1 MINELLLLSN
11 NDIPLPEARLVI
23 HVPTLKE
30 IALIGEK
37 SFNIGCQFLNFSKES
52 LSDEDKS
59 RLVDKTDFEV
69 FMSVMNSTDKIQYK
83 TDTMMVLTL
92 LFPDYYFSLKAD
104 KIVFKKD
111 DFTTELN
118 KENYPF
124 FKDIICDIFCLKKV
138 LSSEGV
144 YSPADK
150 QAAKI
155 AEKFK
160 KRHEK
165 LNKLKN
171 GQSEEGEQKV
181 SIFVRYVSI
190 LSVGLQKD
198 INLLMDYNV
207 YQLLD
212 EFTRFQKKQEFDAY
226 IQAKMAGA
234 KDLEDVDNWMND
246 IHP

>member
-11 NDIPLPEARLVI
+11 NDYPFPEASITI

-59 RLVDKTDFEV
+59 RLIDKSDFEV
-69 FMSVMNSTDKIQYK
+69 FMSVMNSKDKIQYK
-83 TDTMMVLTL
+83 TDTLMVLTL
-92 LFPDYYFSLKAD
+92 LFPNYSFSLKQD
-104 KIVFKKD
+104 KIVFKFDTFETSINKD
-111 DFTTELN
+111 
-118 KENYPF
+118 NYPIF
-124 FKDIICDIFCLKKV
+124 RDIITDIFCLKKV
-138 LSSEGV
+138 LSTESV
-144 YSPADK
+144 YDPAD
-150 QAAKI
+150 ARARKI

-165 LNKLKN
+165 LNQMKN
-171 GQSEEGEQKV
+171 QGSDEQKV

-190 LSVGLQKD
+190 LAVGLQKD
-198 INLLMDYNV
+198 INSLMNYNV
-207 YQLLD
+207 YQILD
-212 EFTRFQKKQEFDAY
+212 EFTRYQKKQEYDMF

-234 KDLEDVDNWMND
+234 KDVKDVDNWMED
-246 IHP
+246 IHQ

>member
-59 RLVDKTDFEV
+59 RLEDKTDFEV
-69 FMSVMNSTDKIQYK
+69 FMSVMNTQDKIQYK
-83 TDTMMVLTL
+83 TDTVLVLTL
-92 LFPDYYFSLKAD
+92 LFPEYSFNFKQD
-104 KIVFKKD
+104 KIVFKKEE
-111 DFTTELN
+111 FETELN
-118 KENYPF
+118 NDNYKYF
-124 FKDIICDIFCLKKV
+124 RDIICDIFCLKKV
-138 LSSEGV
+138 LSSEGA
-144 YSPADK
+144 YTPADK
-150 QAAKI
+150 QAARI

-165 LNKLKN
+165 LNKMKSDN
-171 GQSEEGEQKV
+171 QGESEQKV

-198 INLLMDYNV
+198 LNNLMNYNV

-212 EFTRFQKKQEFDAY
+212 EFTRYQKKQEFDTY

-234 KDLEDVDNWMND
+234 QNLEDVDNWMND

>member
-92 LFPDYYFSLKAD
+92 LFPDYFCSFTYFCKYYIS
-104 KIVFKKD
+104 I
-111 DFTTELN
+111 
-118 KENYPF
+118 YW
-124 FKDIICDIFCLKKV
+124 
-138 LSSEGV
+138 
-144 YSPADK
+144 
-150 QAAKI
+150 
-155 AEKFK
+155 
-160 KRHEK
+160 
-165 LNKLKN
+165 
-171 GQSEEGEQKV
+171 
-181 SIFVRYVSI
+181 SIF
-190 LSVGLQKD
+190 
-198 INLLMDYNV
+198 
-207 YQLLD
+207 
-212 EFTRFQKKQEFDAY
+212 
-226 IQAKMAGA
+226 
-234 KDLEDVDNWMND
+234 
-246 IHP
+246 